1 MNILSNKNTLPILIF
16 IMLCFIWGSTWLFI
30 KIGLDDAPPF
40 LSAGARFLLAAVLL
54 YPFMKLRGL
63 KIPRDWRIL
72 STMIYTGLF
81 AISISYGLVYWSE
94 QYISAGLTAVLFSSF
109 PFFVLI
115 FSNFMIADDGFSFKK
130 IVGSIVGFS
139 GVAVIYVDSIN
150 LESTIIL
157 WGTTAIVVSAVF
169 TAFSN
174 VVIKK
179 HSESLDPIVLTVVQ
193 MICGAIP
200 LLTVGF
206 LFENVGDFKFTVK
219 SIGSLFYLAILG
231 SCVAFIAYYWL
242 IRQVKVTTASLII
255 LVIPVVAL
263 FLDWLFLDQLLSWR
277 ILAGSGLVISGV
289 GLASR

>member
-1 MNILSNKNTLPILIF
+1 LSNKNTLPILVF
-16 IMLCFIWGSTWLFI
+16 IMLCLIWGSTWIFI

-40 LSAGARFLLAAVLL
+40 LSAGARFLVAAVLL

-63 KIPRDWRIL
+63 QFPRNWRVL
-72 STMIYTGLF
+72 SIMIYTGFF
-81 AISISYGLVYWSE
+81 AISVSYGLVYWSE
-94 QYISAGLTAVLFSSF
+94 QYVSAGLTAVLFSSF

-115 FSNFMIADDGFSFKK
+115 FSHFIIADDRFSFKK

-150 LESTIIL
+150 LESTVIL
-157 WGTTAIVVSAVF
+157 LGTSAIVVSAVF

-174 VVIKK
+174 VVIKR
-179 HSESLDPIVLTVVQ
+179 HSESLNPIVLTVVQ
-193 MICGAIP
+193 MICGAVS

-206 LFENVGDFKFTVK
+206 LFENVGDFKFTIK
-219 SIGSLFYLAILG
+219 SIGSLFYLSIVG
-231 SCVAFIAYYWL
+231 SCIAFISFYWL

-255 LVIPVVAL
+255 FVIPVVAL
-263 FLDWLFLDQLLSWR
+263 FLDWLVLDQLLSWR
-277 ILAGSGLVISGV
+277 ILAGSGLVLSGV

>member
-1 MNILSNKNTLPILIF
+1 MSNKHTLPILVF
-16 IMLCFIWGSTWLFI
+16 IMLCLIWGSTWLFI

-40 LSAGARFLLAAVLL
+40 LLAGARFLLSVVLL
-54 YPFMKLRGL
+54 YPFMKLKGL
-63 KIPRDWRIL
+63 KFPRDWRIL
-72 STMIYTGLF
+72 SIMIYTGTF
-81 AISISYGLVYWSE
+81 AISVSYGLVYWSE
-94 QYISAGLTAVLFSSF
+94 QYVSAGLTAVLFSSF

-115 FSNFMIADDGFSFKK
+115 FSHFMIADDGFSLKK

-139 GVAVIYVDSIN
+139 GVAVIYVDSIK
-150 LESTIIL
+150 LESTVIL
-157 WGTTAIVVSAVF
+157 LGTSAIVVSAVF

-193 MICGAIP
+193 MICGAVS

-219 SIGSLFYLAILG
+219 SIGSLFYLSIVG

-255 LVIPVVAL
+255 FVIPVVAL
-263 FLDWLFLDQLLSWR
+263 FLDWLVLDQLLSWR

-289 GLASR
+289 GLASRR